1 VLSGAYWQCA
11 AATRISCRGCQSAKT
26 AAHAELSWWQQRA
39 HLMAALLKVN
49 IDSKSAKVDICVDAS
64 FWGRAA

>member
-1 VLSGAYWQCA
+1 
-11 AATRISCRGCQSAKT
+11 
-26 AAHAELSWWQQRA
+26 
-39 HLMAALLKVN
+39 MAALLKVN